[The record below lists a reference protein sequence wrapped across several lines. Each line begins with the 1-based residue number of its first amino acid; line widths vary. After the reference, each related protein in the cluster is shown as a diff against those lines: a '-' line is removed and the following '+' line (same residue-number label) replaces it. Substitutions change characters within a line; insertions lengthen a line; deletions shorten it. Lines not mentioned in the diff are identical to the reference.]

1 MPNIATGASSDLF
14 DNRADGDS
22 GGRPPAKSLWRGCS
36 PHLGLRVRCESVRAV
51 LRSRA
56 LLRRPVPNPN
66 RPIRNN
72 TQTQYRCRVVE
83 ELLEL
88 TAFMKAR
95 GTEGVGAA
103 LLGSAP
109 ARLAV
114 RT

>member
-1 MPNIATGASSDLF
+1 
-14 DNRADGDS
+14 
-22 GGRPPAKSLWRGCS
+22 
-36 PHLGLRVRCESVRAV
+36 
-51 LRSRA
+51 
-56 LLRRPVPNPN
+56 
-66 RPIRNN
+66 
-72 TQTQYRCRVVE
+72 VVE